1 MLSCDHRGPLFIYC
15 TYLFK
20 PFIFPFCHL
29 QVVDLVD
36 LRRGEGKGLADI
48 PLNVP
53 EAFSF
58 LPQPSSAV
66 GSTILNSFPIPPASQ
81 AYGPALVTPSPSA
94 STMAASPPEEGSPGG
109 GTIDAQRKGVS
120 DIDLSGVPV
129 KTSPL
134 SPRSST
140 QLYPSTSARNATDVL
155 LAEFLAAAPVG
166 DEKMTLTVKKG
177 LHEVLLL
184 EFGSESMVLE
194 SLRIL
199 LSRGDYLRSLTS
211 IV

>member
-1 MLSCDHRGPLFIYC
+1 LLYLS
-15 TYLFK
+15 FK

-29 QVVDLVD
+29 QVAELVD
-36 LRRGEGKGLADI
+36 LRRGEEKGVADV
-48 PLNVP
+48 PLTVP
-53 EAFSF
+53 ETLSF
-58 LPQPSSAV
+58 LPQPSSAM

-81 AYGPALVTPSPSA
+81 AYGTALVTPSASA
-94 STMAASPPEEGSPGG
+94 SASASAVTGSPPGEGSPGG
-109 GTIDAQRKGVS
+109 GTIEAQRKGVS

-129 KTSPL
+129 KMSPL
-134 SPRSST
+134 FPRSSP

-199 LSRGDYLRSLTS
+199 LSRGDYLR
-211 IV
+211 

>member
-1 MLSCDHRGPLFIYC
+1 ML
-15 TYLFK
+15 YLSFK
-20 PFIFPFCHL
+20 PSIFPLCHL

-36 LRRGEGKGLADI
+36 LRIGEGKEVADI

-58 LPQPSSAV
+58 LPQPSSVV

-94 STMAASPPEEGSPGG
+94 SAVAASPPGEGSPGG
-109 GTIDAQRKGVS
+109 GTIEAQGKGVS

-134 SPRSST
+134 FPRSST
-140 QLYPSTSARNATDVL
+140 QLDPSTSARNATDVL

-199 LSRGDYLRSLTS
+199 LSRGDYLRYHIRIIQML
-211 IV
+211 VCV

>member
-1 MLSCDHRGPLFIYC
+1 ML
-15 TYLFK
+15 YLSFK
-20 PFIFPFCHL
+20 PSIFPFCHL

-36 LRRGEGKGLADI
+36 LRRGEGEEVADI
-48 PLNVP
+48 TLNVP

-58 LPQPSSAV
+58 LHQPSAV
-66 GSTILNSFPIPPASQ
+66 GSTILNSFHIPSASQ

-94 STMAASPPEEGSPGG
+94 VTASPPGDASPGG
-109 GTIDAQRKGVS
+109 GTNEVQRKGVS

-129 KTSPL
+129 KMSPL
-134 SPRSST
+134 FPRSST

-199 LSRGDYLRSLTS
+199 LSRGDYLR
-211 IV
+211 

>member
-1 MLSCDHRGPLFIYC
+1 MLYIS
-15 TYLFK
+15 FK
-20 PFIFPFCHL
+20 PSIFPFCHL

-36 LRRGEGKGLADI
+36 LRRGEGKEVADI

-81 AYGPALVTPSPSA
+81 AFGPALATPSPSA
-94 STMAASPPEEGSPGG
+94 VTAGTPGEASPGG
-109 GTIDAQRKGVS
+109 GTIEAQRKGVS

-134 SPRSST
+134 FPRSST

-199 LSRGDYLRSLTS
+199 LSRGDYLR
-211 IV
+211 

>member
-1 MLSCDHRGPLFIYC
+1 LLYLS
-15 TYLFK
+15 FK
-20 PFIFPFCHL
+20 PFIFPICHL
-29 QVVDLVD
+29 QVVDLVH
-36 LRRGEGKGLADI
+36 LRRGEGRGVADV

-58 LPQPSSAV
+58 LPQPSAV

-81 AYGPALVTPSPSA
+81 AYGPALVTPSPSPSA
-94 STMAASPPEEGSPGG
+94 SAVAASPPEEARPGG
-109 GTIDAQRKGVS
+109 GTIEAHRKDVS

-129 KTSPL
+129 KTNPL
-134 SPRSST
+134 FPRSST

-199 LSRGDYLRSLTS
+199 LSRGDYLR
-211 IV
+211 

>member
-1 MLSCDHRGPLFIYC
+1 ML
-15 TYLFK
+15 
-20 PFIFPFCHL
+20 PFCHL
-29 QVVDLVD
+29 QVVDLVG
-36 LRRGEGKGLADI
+36 LRRGEGKEVADI

-58 LPQPSSAV
+58 LPQPSSV

-81 AYGPALVTPSPSA
+81 AYGPALANPSPSA
-94 STMAASPPEEGSPGG
+94 VTASPPGDASPGVG
-109 GTIDAQRKGVS
+109 AIEAQRKGVS
-120 DIDLSGVPV
+120 DIDLSNVPV

-134 SPRSST
+134 FPRSST

-199 LSRGDYLRSLTS
+199 LSRGDYLR
-211 IV
+211 